1 LSFSGEPAT
10 RRGSAFG
17 LSLDADF
24 EVDGLLPAPDGTA
37 LPKVVLRLSD
47 EAAIA
52 KVWRPDEATRLSAE
66 RAGGGSG
73 PDRTIDAHPTLGY
86 RLYARYF
93 GLCLISPDGGR
104 VLSAPPPVASWRWQR
119 FLTGRGLPIAALL
132 RGYEVLHA
140 GAVAVD
146 GGVVGIV
153 GATGAG
159 KTSLT
164 LQLVLQQA
172 QFVTDD
178 VLVLEA
184 VDDGLLAH
192 PGIGVVNV
200 RAAEHERLGA
210 AARAMLGELL
220 GRTGRDKLHYAMSAV
235 AEPLPL
241 TALYFLRPGAE
252 RGVAT
257 IRELRTPE
265 PVRLLASTFV
275 TQVRPPE
282 RLASLVDACARL
294 AASVPMFEIAMGT
307 REDAAELAARLR
319 AHLVAAVVA

>member
-1 LSFSGEPAT
+1 MSSNPEPAT

-24 EVDGLLPAPDGTA
+24 EVDGLQPASGGTPLPE
-37 LPKVVLRLSD
+37 VVLRLSD

-52 KVWRPDEATRLSAE
+52 AAWRPDQATRLSTE
-66 RAGGGSG
+66 RAGGGAA
-73 PDRTIDAHPTLGY
+73 PDRTIDAHPRLGY

-93 GLCLISPDGGR
+93 GLCLIAPDGGR
-104 VLSAPPPVASWRWQR
+104 LQCAPPPVASWRWQR

-153 GATGAG
+153 GGTGAG

-164 LQLVLQQA
+164 LHLVLEQA

-178 VLVLEA
+178 VLVLQA
-184 VDDGLLAH
+184 ADDGLLAY
-192 PGIGVVNV
+192 PGIGVMNV
-200 RAAEHERLGA
+200 RAAEHERLEA
-210 AARAMLGELL
+210 AARATLGQLL
-220 GRTGRDKLHYAMSAV
+220 GMTGRDKLHYAMSAV

-252 RGVAT
+252 RGIAT
-257 IRELRTPE
+257 IRALRAPE
-265 PVRLLASTFV
+265 PVRLLSSTFV
-275 TQVRPPE
+275 TQIRPPE
-282 RLASLVDACARL
+282 RLATLVDVCARL
-294 AASVPMFEIAMGT
+294 AASVRMFEVAMGGC
-307 REDAAELAARLR
+307 EDAAALAGRLR
-319 AHLVAAVVA
+319 AHMAAEVVA